1 MSRCMKCCIASVLI
15 VVGVSAASLFLP
27 LLGFYVS
34 EILEILW
41 FWVWLFFVEYVSL
54 VFLVWGVVF
63 AFDGFVFGLGYSLA
77 PRRRIAGTAV
87 YGGAMLLWAG
97 MLLFLIVYSGVV
109 LYFSPLLELT
119 VKSVMLLGYILGV
132 LLPSILILEGFYDFS
147 CWYRDLLRER
157 HQYSLLSY
165 SLERKENLTYIHID
179 TSRCQPDCVLR
190 IAPTLMFEQALWE
203 NESAPVRSP
212 ARFFKG
218 AVLTLLTE
226 FVTHLTAWPRAR
238 RALFR
243 LTGAK
248 IGKDCH
254 IALWS
259 RLDPMLPDLVEFEDD
274 SGVGIGCTLLT
285 HSIIDTGN
293 RMTFYYGPIKLCRW
307 SRVGANST
315 VMPGVTIGEGAIVG
329 VGAVVTEDVPPWTIV
344 AGVPAKVI
352 KKRTRPSS

>member
-1 MSRCMKCCIASVLI
+1 VKSCIALVLI
-15 VVGVSAASLFLP
+15 VVGVGIASLFFP
-27 LLGFYVS
+27 VLGFYLN
-34 EILEILW
+34 EIVAIVW
-41 FWVWLFFVEYVSL
+41 FWAWLFFVEHVPL
-54 VFLVWGVVF
+54 VFLVWGVIF
-63 AFDGFVFGLGYSLA
+63 ALDGFIFGLGYSLA
-77 PRRRIAGTAV
+77 PRRRIAGTV
-87 YGGAMLLWAG
+87 LYGGAMLLWAG
-97 MLLFLIVYSGVV
+97 MLLFLIMYGGVV
-109 LYFSPLLELT
+109 LYLSPQLELT
-119 VKSVMLLGYILGV
+119 IKSVMLLGYILGV
-132 LLPSILILEGFYDFS
+132 ILPSILILEGFYDFS

-157 HQYSLLSY
+157 QQYSLLSY
-165 SLERKENLTYIHID
+165 TIERKKNLTYIHID

-218 AVLTLLTE
+218 AVLTLLSE

-259 RLDPMLPDLVEFEDD
+259 RLDPMLPDLIEFEDD

-285 HSIIDTGN
+285 HSIIDTGGQ
-293 RMTFYYGPIKLCRW
+293 MTFYYGPIKLCRR

-315 VMPGVTIGEGAIVG
+315 VMPGVTVGEGAIVG
-329 VGAVVTEDVPPWTIV
+329 VGAVVTEDIPPWTI
-344 AGVPAKVI
+344 AGGVPAKVI
-352 KKRTRPSS
+352 KKRAKPSS